1 MMSWLNMIQVS
12 NLTQVVQGKTILHDV
27 SFSIADNQVVG
38 FLGPNGAGKTTTMR
52 VITGYYPPSAG
63 VVKIDGYDVTKDLD
77 KARRHL
83 GYLPETVPLYD
94 DLTVDEYLSFM
105 SRLMKVPAKER
116 REHVASILRKTGLY
130 DVQRKLIKTLS
141 RGYKQ
146 RVGIAQALIGDPQVL
161 ILDEPTV
168 GLDPVQIKEIRDL
181 IRSLAASKTVVLS
194 THILPEVTQICTRV
208 LIINKGKI
216 VADGDV
222 NELLAENPEK
232 PRIKVIF
239 KGEVGEFRKVVQ
251 RIGEVSVADVVVG
264 SENEAILQ
272 FEKDCRGEVLASLVQ
287 SKIKVLE
294 FGKAS
299 RSLEDLFVQIVTKE

>member
-1 MMSWLNMIQVS
+1 MIEVS
-12 NLTQVVQGKTILHDV
+12 SLTQVVQNKTILHDV

-52 VITGYYPPSAG
+52 VITGYYPPSTG

-94 DLTVDEYLSFM
+94 DLTVDEYLNFM
-105 SRLMKVPAKER
+105 ARLMKVPNKER
-116 REHVASILRKTGLY
+116 KEHVSSILRKTGLH

-181 IRSLAASKTVVLS
+181 IKSLAASKTVVLS
-194 THILPEVTQICTRV
+194 THILPEVTQICSRV

-216 VADGDV
+216 VADGAV
-222 NELLAENPEK
+222 NELLAENPVK

-239 KGEVGEFRKVVQ
+239 KGEAEELRRAVQ
-251 RIGEVSVADVVVG
+251 RISGVSVADTISG
-264 SENEAILQ
+264 DENEATLQ
-272 FEKDCRGEVLASLVQ
+272 FERDCRSEVLASLVQ
-287 SKIKVLE
+287 SKLKVLE

-299 RSLEDLFVQIVTKE
+299 RSLEDLFVQVVTKE

>member
-1 MMSWLNMIQVS
+1 MIEVS
-12 NLTQVVQGKTILHDV
+12 NLTQVVQSKTILHDV

-52 VITGYYPPSAG
+52 VITGYYPPSSG

-94 DLTVDEYLSFM
+94 DLTVDEYLNFM
-105 SRLMKVPAKER
+105 ARLMKVAAKER
-116 REHVASILRKTGLY
+116 KEHVASILRKTGLY

-181 IRSLAASKTVVLS
+181 IKSLAASKTVVLS
-194 THILPEVTQICTRV
+194 THILPEVTQICSRV

-216 VADGDV
+216 VADGAV

-239 KGEVGEFRKVVQ
+239 KGDAEELRRAVQ
-251 RIGEVSVADVVVG
+251 RIGGVSVADTVIG
-264 SENEAILQ
+264 DENEATLQ
-272 FEKDCRGEVLASLVQ
+272 FEKDCRSEVLASLVQ
-287 SKIKVLE
+287 SKLKVLE

-299 RSLEDLFVQIVTKE
+299 KSLEDLFVQVVTKE

>member
-1 MMSWLNMIQVS
+1 MIEVS
-12 NLTQVVQGKTILHDV
+12 SLTQIVQNKTILHDV

-52 VITGYYPPSAG
+52 VITGYYPPSTG

-94 DLTVDEYLSFM
+94 DLTVDEYLNFM
-105 SRLMKVPAKER
+105 ARLMKVPSRER
-116 REHVASILRKTGLY
+116 KEHVSSILRKTGLH

-181 IRSLAASKTVVLS
+181 IKSLAASKTVVLS
-194 THILPEVTQICTRV
+194 THILPEVTQICSRV

-216 VADGDV
+216 VADGAV
-222 NELLAENPEK
+222 NELLAENPDK

-239 KGEVGEFRKVVQ
+239 KGEAEELRRVVQ
-251 RIGEVSVADVVVG
+251 RINGVSVADTISG
-264 SENEAILQ
+264 DENEATLQ
-272 FEKDCRGEVLASLVQ
+272 FEKDCRSEVLASLVQ
-287 SKIKVLE
+287 SKLKVLE

-299 RSLEDLFVQIVTKE
+299 RSLEDLFVQVVTKE